1 MPDAA
6 PVTET
11 APAATAT
18 PAPAQAP
25 VQTAGA
31 ASTSVLGS
39 PVEAKPAADGAK
51 PAEAKPEIKYDLKK
65 PEGSMLGDD
74 WNERTVA
81 LARERGLSA
90 EQAQSVL
97 EHESAT
103 LAHHEAKRVLSE
115 KALVEGWATEAKAD
129 PEIGGEEFARKVEY
143 AKRVVDRFGTD
154 DFKKAVTETGI
165 GNHPE
170 LIRFCYRIGKAMA
183 NDQTVLGGSSSSES
197 RRKTPAEIL
206 YGSNV

>member
-6 PVTET
+6 PVTEA
-11 APAATAT
+11 APAATAP

-31 ASTSVLGS
+31 ASTSVLGGA
-39 PVEAKPAADGAK
+39 PIAEVKPADGK
-51 PAEAKPEIKYDLKK
+51 PAEVKPEIKYDLKK
-65 PEGSMLGDD
+65 PEGSMLPDN
-74 WNERTVA
+74 WIEKTVT

-97 EHESAT
+97 EQESAV
-103 LAHHEAKRVLSE
+103 LANHEELRAQSE
-115 KALVEGWATEAKAD
+115 KALVEGWATEAKND
-129 PEIGGEEFARKVEY
+129 PEIGGAEFAKKVEY

-154 DFKKAVTETGI
+154 AFRKAVTETGI

-170 LIRFCYRIGKAMA
+170 LIRFCYRIGKLMA
-183 NDQTVLGGSSSSES
+183 ADQTVLGGSSPSDS
-197 RRKTPAEIL
+197 RRKSPAEIL
-206 YGSNV
+206 YGSNG